1 MYSSEQGAAM
11 VCPDPHCKCEQTTTC
26 EVSGG
31 LLCAECYA
39 VIEENQLVNSV
50 EFSESAGSS
59 SVVGQFVSANST
71 KPYSTTSGARGHMGN
86 DRDGRETTITH
97 GKKKI
102 CHIASQLNIPQKY
115 VEAAHRL
122 FRIAVCHKFVQGR
135 KTYNVVAACLFIVVR
150 QNDMPIMLI
159 DISDAVGVNV
169 FELGQTFLKLYS
181 ILNLKAALKIVDP
194 ALYITK

>member
-1 MYSSEQGAAM
+1 M
-11 VCPDPHCKCEQTTTC
+11 VCPDVNCRCERTTTC
-26 EVSGG
+26 ETTGG

-39 VIEENQLVNSV
+39 VLEENQLVNSV

-71 KPYSTTSGARGHMGN
+71 KPYPTTSGTRGHMGN
-86 DRDGRETTITH
+86 DRDGRETTINN

-102 CHIASQLNIPQKY
+102 SGIASQLNIPQRY

-122 FRIAVCHKFVQGR
+122 FRVAVCHKFVQGR
-135 KTYNVVAACLFIVVR
+135 KTSNVVAACLFIVVR
-150 QNDMPIMLI
+150 QNDMPVMLI

-169 FELGQTFLKLYS
+169 FELGQTFLKLYN